1 MPDFPGAG
9 IELKVVPLRRTGRGL
24 GVKERTVISLIDYMT
39 LIEETWATA
48 SVRKKLKIL
57 FVFFE
62 HIDEQPKSTFPIR
75 EFLLWEPDAR
85 TDALLQADWDRVF
98 AKVRQGRAHEL
109 SESDGAIMGPC
120 TKGATGLSR
129 RPQPFGDHAKPRA
142 WALKP
147 SFTLQL
153 FRASRGQARGITP

>member
-1 MPDFPGAG
+1 MADAFDYRTASEEEIVAKARGLRGKRLGDIPEATFEALTGGTGRGEVGHAIEAFFGIPQNSLAMPDFPGAR

-39 LIEETWATA
+39 LIEETWDKA

-85 TDALLQADWDRVF
+85 TDALLQAD
-98 AKVRQGRAHEL
+98 
-109 SESDGAIMGPC
+109 
-120 TKGATGLSR
+120 
-129 RPQPFGDHAKPRA
+129 
-142 WALKP
+142 
-147 SFTLQL
+147 
-153 FRASRGQARGITP
+153 